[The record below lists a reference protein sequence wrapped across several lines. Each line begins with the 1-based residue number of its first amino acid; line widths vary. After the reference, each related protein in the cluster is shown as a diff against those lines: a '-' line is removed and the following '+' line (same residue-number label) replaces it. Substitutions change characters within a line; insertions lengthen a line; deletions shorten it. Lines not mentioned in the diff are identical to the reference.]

1 MKKILCLLLVL
12 LLTASGFT
20 VLASEDVTLLPENA
34 PYVSGVTVKDGAT
47 GFAKGDYIGFSD
59 VDLTG
64 INSVKITG
72 KFNLGVGNGET
83 IRIKIDDPKTGE
95 EIGFVVISETKEEYF
110 GYIGGASGVHDVYFV
125 GTYWSGYDSDFS
137 IKSFTL
143 SKAPYEDN
151 AFDNQ
156 VDDSYVKDFY
166 EDTWVSVDDFG
177 RRVAEYPEAGPV
189 KEGEREVGMLYW
201 NWFSGNGTIKATVI
215 SDITTKFP
223 NAMTLGGASAW
234 NGAGTTVWDEPVY
247 GYYNSYDY
255 WVYRRHAELFAAAG
269 VDVIFPD
276 CSNGGTSHIEPLMIM
291 ARAFRDAKK
300 EGIKV
305 PKISSFTADWTA
317 SDGFF
322 RFFASTYNTCFQL
335 EDFSDIWYMRDG
347 KPFLFGMDEEVANGI
362 KNAAK
367 GDPALSNLAEEMV
380 DFFSYRRNATGHIY
394 PERWTWIETF
404 PQMARGVKTDDG
416 RPELVAVGVSKNSGY
431 VGIGECAS
439 DPYAM
444 GRAYSAPF
452 GEDYREEA
460 IREAYYYRE
469 EASLAL
475 DYDPHFIMFDG
486 WNELKS
492 DLYRNYGGYDIAFP
506 DTFDSDNSRDMEPV
520 RGLLKDDCYNMLVD
534 VIRKYKGVR
543 PAPVASGEITID
555 INGDASVWANVAPEF
570 LNYKGTDRTG
580 TDAYISDRTEELKV
594 YDTVIANR
602 VISSKAARDAENF
615 YFMAKADK
623 AITMGD
629 GALQLLINTD
639 RNAATGENGYD
650 YILGRKVG
658 AVEAIVKGE
667 NGFTYNEVGK
677 YEYTV
682 KDDVIQIKMPRA
694 LIGETGKVEMEL
706 KWVSGAFSDIL
717 DLYANLSSA
726 PIGRFNYLF
735 IEEAQKA
742 LTKDERAMMKNS
754 TLIQAGN
761 AKMIANG
768 GIVDVYE
775 ADTRVATFEMFG
787 TVYVPLK
794 TLEEIIGW
802 GKSKTEYDYLSNILY
817 IYNYELDLATREY
830 KENNWYYTIV
840 GTNEAYK
847 NGKAANM
854 TNPVVTAN
862 GMLYVPL
869 SVFTDLIGRNVT
881 ALGNGCYLVGDA
893 GAKEANAL
901 LSYIN

>member
-1 MKKILCLLLVL
+1 MKRFLSLVL
-12 LLTASGFT
+12 AMLI
-20 VLASEDVTLLPENA
+20 LAGTLSVMAEGDMVLLPA
-34 PYVSGVTVKDGAT
+34 DADFQSGVTVTDTVT
-47 GFAKGDYIGFSD
+47 GFAKGNYIGFSD

-72 KFNLGVGNGET
+72 KFNLGVGTGET
-83 IRIKIDDPKTGE
+83 IRIKIDDPKSGE
-95 EIGFVVISETKEEYF
+95 EIGFVVISESKEEYF

-125 GTYWSGYDSDFS
+125 GTYWSGYNSDFS

-151 AFDNQ
+151 AFDKQ
-156 VDDSYVKDFY
+156 MDDSFLKDFY
-166 EDTWVSVDDFG
+166 EDTWVAVDDFG

-201 NWFSGNGTIKATVI
+201 NWFSGNGTTKATVI
-215 SDITTKFP
+215 SDITSKFP
-223 NAMTLGGASAW
+223 NAMTLDGASAW
-234 NGAGTTVWDEPVY
+234 NGVGMTVWDEPVY
-247 GYYNSYDY
+247 GYYNSHDY

-269 VDVIFPD
+269 VDAVFPD
-276 CSNGGTSHIEPLMIM
+276 CSNGGNSHIEPLVIM

-300 EGIKV
+300 EGIKA
-305 PKISSFTADWTA
+305 PKISIFTADWTA

-322 RFFASTYNTCFQL
+322 KLFASIYNTCFQL

-347 KPFLFGMDEEVANGI
+347 KPFMFGLENAEII
-362 KNAAK
+362 KNASK
-367 GDPALSNLAEEMV
+367 GDPALASLADEICE
-380 DFFSYRRNATGHIY
+380 FFSFRGDARNHKD
-394 PERWTWIETF
+394 PHKWTWIETF
-404 PQMARGVKTDDG
+404 PQYARGGIMEDG
-416 RPELVAVGVSKNSGY
+416 RPEFTAVGVSKNSGY

-469 EASLAL
+469 EAALAL

-543 PAPVASGEITID
+543 PAPVASAEITID
-555 INGDASVWANVAPEF
+555 INGDASAWANVGPEF
-570 LNYKGTDRTG
+570 LNYSGTDRTG
-580 TDAYISDRTEELKV
+580 KDAYISDRTEELKV
-594 YDTVIANR
+594 YDEKIANR
-602 VISSKAARDAENF
+602 IISSKAARDKDNF

-623 AITMGD
+623 AIVTGD
-629 GALQLLINTD
+629 GNLQLLINTD

-658 AVEAIVKGE
+658 SIEEIVKGE

-677 YEYTV
+677 YEYSV
-682 KDDVIQIKMPRA
+682 KGDTIQIKFERT
-694 LIGETGKVEMEL
+694 LIGETEKVEMEF

-717 DLYANLSSA
+717 DLYANLSAA

-742 LTKDERAMMKNS
+742 LTTDERALMKESSLLVADNP
-754 TLIQAGN
+754 
-761 AKMIANG
+761 KMIASG

-775 ADTRVATFEMFG
+775 ADTRVTAFEMNG
-787 TVYVPLK
+787 TLYVPLK

-817 IYNYELDLATREY
+817 IYNYVLDLNTREY
-830 KENNWYYTIV
+830 KENNWYYTVV
-840 GTNEAYK
+840 GTTEAYK
-847 NGKAANM
+847 NGKAQNL
-854 TNPVVTAN
+854 TNPVVSAN
-862 GMLYVPL
+862 GMLYVPI
-869 SVFTDLIGRNVT
+869 SVFTDLIGRKVT
-881 ALGNGCYLVGDA
+881 PLGNGAYLVGSADVN
-893 GAKEANAL
+893 GASAL
-901 LSYIN
+901 LSYIK

>member
-1 MKKILCLLLVL
+1 MKRFLCLAFAVL
-12 LLTASGFT
+12 LMLGQTSVMAEGET
-20 VLASEDVTLLPENA
+20 VLLPAEADFQN
-34 PYVSGVTVKDGAT
+34 GVTVKDNTVT
-47 GFAKGDYIGFSD
+47 GFAKGEYIGFSD

-83 IRIKIDDPKTGE
+83 IRIKIDDPKAGE
-95 EIGFVVISETKEEYF
+95 EIGFVVISESKEEYF

-137 IKSFTL
+137 IKNFTL
-143 SKAPYEDN
+143 SKTPYEDK

-177 RRVAEYPEAGPV
+177 RKVAEYGEVGPV

-201 NWFSGNGTIKATVI
+201 NWFTGNGTTKATVI
-215 SDITTKFP
+215 SDITSKFP
-223 NAMTLGGASAW
+223 NAMTLDGASAW
-234 NGAGTTVWDEPVY
+234 NGAGMTVWDEPVY
-247 GYYNSYDY
+247 GYYNSTDY

-269 VDVIFPD
+269 VDAIFPD
-276 CSNGGTSHIEPLMIM
+276 CSNGGSTRIEALTVM

-300 EGIKV
+300 DGV
-305 PKISSFTADWTA
+305 NAPKISIFTADWTA
-317 SDGFF
+317 SEGFF
-322 RFFASTYNTCFQL
+322 KLFASIYNTCFQL
-335 EDFSDIWYMRDG
+335 EDFSDIWYMREG
-347 KPFLFGMDEEVANGI
+347 KPLMFGLENAEII
-362 KNAAK
+362 KNAVK
-367 GDPALSNLAEEMV
+367 GDVALASLASEIC
-380 DFFSYRRNATGHIY
+380 DFFSFRGDARNHKEPHKWA
-394 PERWTWIETF
+394 WIETF
-404 PQMARGVKTDDG
+404 PQYARGGIMEDG
-416 RPELVAVGVSKNSGY
+416 RPEFAAVGVSKNSGY
-431 VGIGECAS
+431 VGIGSCAS

-469 EASLAL
+469 EAALAL

-486 WNELKS
+486 WNEFKS

-506 DTFDSDNSRDMEPV
+506 DTFDSDNSRDIEPV

-543 PAPVASGEITID
+543 PAPVASAEITID
-555 INGDASVWANVAPEF
+555 ITGDASAWDEVAPEF
-570 LNYKGTDRTG
+570 LNYKGADRTG
-580 TDAYISDRTEELKV
+580 TDAYISDRTDGLKV
-594 YDTVIANR
+594 YDTKIANR
-602 VISSKAARDAENF
+602 ILSSKAARDSENF

-623 AITMGD
+623 AIQEGD

-650 YILGRKVG
+650 YIIGRKLG
-658 AVEAIVKGE
+658 SVEAIVKNE
-667 NGFTYNEVGK
+667 NGFAYNEVGK

-682 KDDVIQIKMPRA
+682 AGDMIQIKMPRA

-717 DLYANLSSA
+717 DLYANVSA
-726 PIGRFNYLF
+726 APMGRFNYLF
-735 IEEAQKA
+735 TEEQKA
-742 LTKDERAMMKNS
+742 LNADERAMMKKS

-761 AKMIANG
+761 PKMIASG

-775 ADTRVATFEMFG
+775 ADTRITAFEMNG
-787 TVYVPLK
+787 TLYVPLK

-817 IYNYELDLATREY
+817 IYNYELDLETREY

-854 TNPVVTAN
+854 TNPVITAN
-862 GMLYVPL
+862 GMLYVPV